1 MRMGCDSAPES
12 PPCFCPAVGLSKLEV
27 GTVTEPL
34 TVVIAGASGMIGSEL
49 STQLTAAGHRVVR
62 LVRRPAIGPNE
73 RQWDP
78 AAGLLSAD
86 ALNDVDAVVNL
97 SGASIS
103 RLPWTASYKKQI
115 LSSRIQATSTLATAI
130 SRAPKPPSVFI
141 SGSAVGF
148 YGDRPNERLDEAS
161 APGTAFLSMV
171 VRAWEGAAQSAA
183 SNSTRVVLARTGLV
197 LGSGGALTPLKII
210 AKLFAAG
217 PLGSGRQVWPWISLH
232 DEAAAIVHLISV
244 STLAGAVNLVGPRPV
259 TATELNRALAGML
272 HRPFWLPAPGW
283 AIVAALGD
291 AGREL
296 LLADQD
302 VSAGRLVEDGFRFTH
317 TDVQSALNAALT
329 GR

>member
-1 MRMGCDSAPES
+1 VP
-12 PPCFCPAVGLSKLEV
+12 
-27 GTVTEPL
+27 EPL
-34 TVVIAGASGMIGSEL
+34 TIVIAGASGMIGSEL
-49 STQLTAAGHRVVR
+49 SNQLTAAGHRVVR
-62 LVRRPAIGPNE
+62 LVRRPAETPDE
-73 RQWDP
+73 CEWDP
-78 AAGLLSAD
+78 AAGLLAAD
-86 ALNDVDAVVNL
+86 ALNGVDAVVNL

-130 SRAPKPPSVFI
+130 GRAAKPPAVFI

-161 APGTAFLSMV
+161 EPGTAFLAMV
-171 VRAWEGAAQSAA
+171 VRAWEAAAQSAA
-183 SNSTRVVLARTGLV
+183 SASTRVVLVRTGLV

-210 AKLFAAG
+210 AKLFGAG

-232 DEAAAIVHLISV
+232 DEAAAIVHLISD
-244 STLAGAVNLVGPRPV
+244 SKLEGAVNLVGPRPV
-259 TATELNRALAGML
+259 TATVLNRALASML
-272 HRPFWLPAPGW
+272 NRPFWLPAPRW

-302 VSAGRLVEDGFRFTH
+302 VSAARLTDDGFRFTH
-317 TDVQSALNAALT
+317 SDVQSALKAALKLP
-329 GR
+329 